1 MLAPASTADWF
12 VQLWDESLGKSKRLD
27 GTAIEAGQAAI
38 RAVGACDQHAQL
50 QLFLEGPNDKFTL
63 LLRVEKPV
71 PDLHLS
77 DFEYERFDAGFLKG
91 KALSEVI
98 NSQLAGTAQALAQR
112 SRPSATLSLGSLDA
126 STFGA
131 LLMGLELATTYAGFA
146 WGVNAYDQ
154 PSVELGKAISRKML
168 GG

>member
-1 MLAPASTADWF
+1 
-12 VQLWDESLGKSKRLD
+12 
-27 GTAIEAGQAAI
+27 
-38 RAVGACDQHAQL
+38 L

-63 LLRVEKPV
+63 FVRVEKPV

-77 DFEYERFDAGFLKG
+77 DFEYEHFDAGFLKG
-91 KALSEVI
+91 KALSQVI
-98 NSQLAGTAQALAQR
+98 DSQLAGTSLALAQR

-131 LLMGLELATTYAGFA
+131 LLMGLELAVTYAGFA
-146 WGVNAYDQ
+146 WGVNPYDQ